1 MIRKLNY
8 IFNKRDKVRIII
20 LLFMIIIGSFLELT
34 GVAAF
39 MPFIEIVMSP
49 SNIQENI
56 WLSKIYTTLNLTST
70 DMFLAI
76 MALGISAIYIVKNI
90 YLIIMQNCILK
101 FSYRTRKNIAV
112 RLLKTYMEE
121 PYTFHLN
128 KNVAEL
134 QRSLQIDTNQFMLLV
149 NNSLQMMAEIT
160 VCIVLGL
167 YLFNTSH
174 SITGIVLALL
184 VICV

>member
-76 MALGISAIYIVKNI
+76 MAL
-90 YLIIMQNCILK
+90 
-101 FSYRTRKNIAV
+101 
-112 RLLKTYMEE
+112 
-121 PYTFHLN
+121 
-128 KNVAEL
+128 
-134 QRSLQIDTNQFMLLV
+134 
-149 NNSLQMMAEIT
+149 
-160 VCIVLGL
+160 
-167 YLFNTSH
+167 
-174 SITGIVLALL
+174 
-184 VICV
+184 